1 MKGWHGSATAGSCCS
16 TDPQSS
22 QPAPRLGL
30 ALQGNTFVRKVHAN
44 FNPAVTDAG
53 ALAMEVAL
61 PGCSVAAVWMD
72 NCGVGAEANARLQW
86 RCVINSVRLVALN
99 ASLLTSISL
108 NLVGLPH
115 AVEHNVELLAA
126 AHAQGPQWSMEG
138 AAIEPPEWAEESCDT
153 AVTGALADALS
164 ANTTLTSISLMMN
177 RELSPT
183 AAAYFDFAF
192 VRSSVQ
198 TRTITYLPTAARE
211 AREAAGIAARKALR
225 EKQEKERAGKEREEK
240 EAATKKSSGGRRATP
255 RGSARTPSKELRL

>member
-1 MKGWHGSATAGSCCS
+1 
-16 TDPQSS
+16 
-22 QPAPRLGL
+22 
-30 ALQGNTFVRKVHAN
+30 
-44 FNPAVTDAG
+44 
-53 ALAMEVAL
+53 
-61 PGCSVAAVWMD
+61 
-72 NCGVGAEANARLQW
+72 
-86 RCVINSVRLVALN
+86 VINSVRLVALN
-99 ASLLTSISL
+99 ASLLTSINL

-138 AAIEPPEWAEESCDT
+138 AAIEPPEWAEESCDA

-198 TRTITYLPTAARE
+198 TRNITYLPTAARE
-211 AREAAGIAARKALR
+211 AREAAGMIAARKAQR

-240 EAATKKSSGGRRATP
+240 EAATKKGGGRRATP
-255 RGSARTPSKELRL
+255 RGSARTPSKEL